1 MTKQNIIDIL
11 KMRIAVYKTG
21 IKARFWSDI
30 NQAGASDMMNYLF
43 PRSGQMA
50 YYNLILEF
58 MRKEHNMFS
67 GGVYSLFKMP
77 VQAEKEVL
85 DYLKKENIDWTLLA
99 DDEDNYLKSMDTI
112 VTNHG
117 FTIINIGAYSP
128 NEIDTI
134 LRLCASHYRYA
145 FQNNVKSFPF
155 FD

>member
-1 MTKQNIIDIL
+1 
-11 KMRIAVYKTG
+11 MRISVYKAG
-21 IKARFWSDI
+21 IKSGFWSDI
-30 NQAGASDMMNYLF
+30 DQAGASDMMNYLF

-58 MRKEHNMFS
+58 MRKEHNMVS

-85 DYLKKENIDWTLLA
+85 DYLKKETIDLTHIV
-99 DDEDNYLKSMDTI
+99 DDEDDYLKSMDTI
-112 VTNHG
+112 VTNHV
-117 FTIINIGAYSP
+117 FLTINIGVFSP

-134 LRLCASHYRYA
+134 LQLCASHYRYS

>member
-1 MTKQNIIDIL
+1 
-11 KMRIAVYKTG
+11 MRMSVYKAG
-21 IKARFWSDI
+21 IKAGFWSDI
-30 NQAGASDMMNYLF
+30 DQAGASDMMNYLF

-58 MRKEHNMFS
+58 MRKEHKMFS

-77 VQAEKEVL
+77 FQAEKEVL
-85 DYLKKENIDWTLLA
+85 DYLKKENIDRTFLA
-99 DDEDNYLKSMDTI
+99 DDEDDDYLKSMDTI

-117 FTIINIGAYSP
+117 FLPVNIGVFSP

-134 LRLCASHYRYA
+134 LRLCASHYRYS

>member
-1 MTKQNIIDIL
+1 
-11 KMRIAVYKTG
+11 MRMSVYKAG
-21 IKARFWSDI
+21 IKAGFWSDI
-30 NQAGASDMMNYLF
+30 DQAGASDMMNYLF

-85 DYLKKENIDWTLLA
+85 DHLKKENIDRTFLA
-99 DDEDNYLKSMDTI
+99 DDEDDYLKSMDTI
-112 VTNHG
+112 VTNYG
-117 FTIINIGAYSP
+117 FLPVNIGVFSP

-134 LRLCASHYRYA
+134 LRLCASHYRYS